1 MKIQFTGHSIT
12 DREVEITQ
20 QELFQLFE
28 MMREQFE
35 NHITYGRFNHSYPD
49 RLEKTIVDFCD
60 SHNVDCEYEKD
71 RVAFFNSILQELRNP
86 YH

>member
-86 YH
+86 YQ